1 MTIYS
6 HIPVMLKEAIDALS
20 VKPNGTY
27 LDCTFGRGGHSSE
40 ILKLLGE
47 KGRLIAFDKDLDAIN
62 EGKKIV
68 DKKFEIEHCTF
79 SEIDKILKKKNIKK
93 LDGILMDL
101 GISSPQ
107 VDEAKRGFSFRF
119 DAILDMRMDQ
129 TKGITAAD
137 VINTYEEKDLIHALK
152 TYGEEKFARKIVK
165 AIIEHREAKGPITMT
180 LELAELIKKTVPKRD
195 LKKDPSTKTF
205 QALRI
210 LVNREMEELEN
221 TLPTVFNYLKPK
233 ARLVVISFHSLE
245 DRIVKNYTKHKIKT
259 DFIPKNIPIKASE
272 IKLAPFKVVQ
282 KMSTPTS
289 EEIERNPRSRS
300 AKLRVIEKVMETT

>member
-1 MTIYS
+1 
-6 HIPVMLKEAIDALS
+6 
-20 VKPNGTY
+20 
-27 LDCTFGRGGHSSE
+27 
-40 ILKLLGE
+40 
-47 KGRLIAFDKDLDAIN
+47 
-62 EGKKIV
+62 
-68 DKKFEIEHCTF
+68 
-79 SEIDKILKKKNIKK
+79 
-93 LDGILMDL
+93 MDL

-137 VINTYEEKDLIHALK
+137 IVNTYEEKDLIHALK

-165 AIIEHREAKGPITMT
+165 AIIEHRETKGPITMT

-205 QALRI
+205 QALRVV
-210 LVNREMEELEN
+210 VNKEMEELEN
-221 TLPTVFNYLKPK
+221 TLPIVFNYLKPK

-245 DRIVKNYTKHKIKT
+245 DRIVKKYTKYKIKT

-282 KMSTPTS
+282 KMITPTP
-289 EEIERNPRSRS
+289 EEIEKNPRSRS